1 VPLRRIQTSGR
12 SVKMAALAQQQETGW
27 YAKLQLG
34 FKPRPGR
41 TVLAERTRQGPLA
54 VQRSF
59 YPEGDLCHVYLLHP
73 PGGVAGGDQLEIAV
87 HVAAQAAALITT
99 PGATKFYRSAGPTAR
114 QHQQLTVQDGCLEWL
129 PQENIIFPGAR
140 AELST
145 RIDLRGNARFI
156 GWEINCL
163 GRPVIDEQFDH
174 GTALFSYSLLRDGRP
189 LLHERQVI
197 DSGQALT
204 AAAGLRNQPVVGT
217 LYATLADNRLLEKLR
232 DTIPVRDQQSIG
244 LTLVDG
250 LLVARYLGDS
260 TETARR
266 LLVEIWKIL
275 RPVVVNRLPIKPRI
289 WNT

>member
-1 VPLRRIQTSGR
+1 MPS
-12 SVKMAALAQQQETGW
+12 LAQQNSSGW
-27 YAKLQLG
+27 HAKLHLG
-34 FKPRPGR
+34 FRKSPLR
-41 TVLAERTRQGPLA
+41 TVLAERGRQGPLA

-73 PGGVAGGDQLEIAV
+73 PGGVAGGDRLDINV
-87 HVAAQAAALITT
+87 HVADQASALVTT
-99 PGATKFYRSAGPTAR
+99 PGATKFYRSIGPTAR
-114 QHQQLTVQDGCLEWL
+114 QHQQLTVDNGCLEWL

-145 RIDLRGNARFI
+145 RVELHGDARFI

-163 GRPVIDEQFDH
+163 GRPVVDERFSS
-174 GTALFSYSLLRDGRP
+174 GSALFGYSLFHDGLP
-189 LLHERQVI
+189 LLHERQLI
-197 DSGQALT
+197 DSEQALT

-217 LYATLADNRLLEKLR
+217 LYATLADNSLLATLR
-232 DTIPVRDQQSIG
+232 ETIPSQYQHSIG

-250 LLVARYLGDS
+250 LLIARYLGDS

-266 LLVEIWKIL
+266 LLIEIWKML
-275 RPVVVNRLPIKPRI
+275 RPVVVNRLPIEPRI

>member
-1 VPLRRIQTSGR
+1 MPS
-12 SVKMAALAQQQETGW
+12 LAQQPCSGW
-27 YAKLQLG
+27 YAKLHLG
-34 FKPRPGR
+34 FKQRPGK
-41 TVLAERTRQGPLA
+41 TVLTERTRQGPLA

-73 PGGVAGGDQLEIAV
+73 PGGVAGGDQLDISI
-87 HVAAQAAALITT
+87 HVAEQASALITT
-99 PGATKFYRSAGPTAR
+99 PGATKFYRSVGTTAR
-114 QHQQLTVQDGCLEWL
+114 QHQQLTVEDGCLEWL

-145 RIDLRGNARFI
+145 RVDLHGDARFI

-163 GRPVIDEQFDH
+163 GRPVVDERFNH
-174 GTALFSYSLLRDGRP
+174 GSALLAYSLLRDGLP

-197 DSGQALT
+197 DSEQALT

-217 LYATLADNRLLEKLR
+217 FYATLADNSLLEKLR
-232 DTIPVRDQQSIG
+232 NTIPPRDQQSIG

-250 LLVARYLGDS
+250 LLIARYLGDS

-266 LLVEIWKIL
+266 LFIDIWKIL
-275 RPVVVNRLPIKPRI
+275 RPVVVNRPPSEPRI